1 MNLPG
6 LSKLATF
13 ALKISVKLA
22 SKALADG
29 KNPLTKEALADA
41 VKAEAQ
47 RQVLKRLGA

>member
-1 MNLPG
+1 MKIPG
-6 LSKLATF
+6 LGKIATF
-13 ALKISVKLA
+13 ALKIGVKFA

-47 RQVLKRLGA
+47 RQVLKRLGV